1 MDFCLPKGE
10 TKMKTSHIDIH
21 NPEQYRV
28 GVPHDKYNEL
38 RHQAP
43 VHFQQEMEGPGYW
56 AVMKHADVVY
66 ASKRPQIFS
75 SQQGGINIPDPSD
88 EDLEVARMIM
98 INMDPPQH
106 AKYRKLVS
114 TGFTPRMTQRLVGAI
129 QNAVA
134 IILDRISGEKEV
146 DFVATIASQLPL
158 YLIADLIGWP
168 ESDHDLMFAW
178 SNRVARIDYEPE
190 DARIAAMEFWEYC
203 TCLIQKAESSQIKR
217 DDLLHVILEAEI
229 DGESLSHMEIV
240 NFLLLLAIG
249 GNETTRNCISGGFL
263 ALHETPS
270 QLEKFKAD
278 PLGLSEST
286 VEEMLRWTS
295 PITAFRRT
303 AMCDTEL
310 GGQAIKEGE
319 KVVLYYAS
327 ANRDEEIFD
336 SSSEFDIQRVENPH
350 LSFGTG
356 QHFCLGATLARM
368 EIRIL
373 FEQLFTRFPNM
384 TPSSEVIRLPSNYVN
399 AIQKFMVIPGE
410 DHR

>member
-1 MDFCLPKGE
+1 MNTTD
-10 TKMKTSHIDIH
+10 IDIY
-21 NPEQYRV
+21 NPEQYRF
-28 GVPHDKYNEL
+28 GVPHDKYRKL
-38 RHQAP
+38 RHNAP
-43 VHFQQEMEGPGYW
+43 INFQQEVDGPGYW
-56 AVMKHADVVY
+56 AVMKHADVIY

-88 EDLEVARMIM
+88 EDLEIAQMIM

-114 TGFTPRMTQRLVGAI
+114 SGFTPRMTQRLVGTI

-134 IILDRISGEKEV
+134 IILDRISGQTEV
-146 DFVATIASQLPL
+146 DFVATVASQLPL

-168 ESDHDLMFAW
+168 ETDHELMFSW
-178 SNRVARIDYEPE
+178 SDRVARIDYEPD
-190 DARIAAMEFWEYC
+190 DARMAAMEFWEYC
-203 TCLIQKAESSQIKR
+203 TALIEKVENSGIKR
-217 DDLLHVILEAEI
+217 DDLLHVILDAEI
-229 DGESLSHMEIV
+229 GGERLSHMEIV

-263 ALHETPS
+263 ALHENPS
-270 QLEKFKAD
+270 QLQKFKAD
-278 PLGLSEST
+278 PLGLSENA

-310 GGQAIKEGE
+310 GGQAIKAGE

-327 ANRDEEIFD
+327 ANRDEDIFE
-336 SSSEFDIQRVENPH
+336 SSSEFNILRTENPH

-373 FEQLFTRFPNM
+373 FEQLFMRFPNM
-384 TPSSEVIRLPSNYVN
+384 TPSSEVSRLPSNYVN
-399 AIQKFMVIPGE
+399 AIEKFMVIPGE
-410 DHR
+410 DRP